1 MDLATPWDRLTEF
14 FSRLLSVGTEPDDDA
29 DLSMRKSALII
40 TLLGLIPATL
50 SWAIIGGVI
59 QQPLLAWGSATFFVV
74 LILSLGLLAE
84 RKAFVPVV
92 RMLLFS
98 GLGYVMIGH
107 VSLGGMASG
116 GGSLVW
122 GVLAPVSAVLYFDTV
137 TALRWFAAYAAMVI
151 GAVVL
156 DGWLSTFASVP
167 WETAPLWLLT
177 YNLLGPA
184 LIMLMLVRFVDGER
198 LVAQHEARSLLTEML
213 PASIARRLSRGER
226 MIAES
231 HPATTVL
238 IADVVDFTGF
248 ASSVSPDDLLL
259 TLNQLFSIFDRLA
272 KRHGLEKIKTSG
284 DAYIAVAGAPVAR
297 PDHAQAATA
306 MAVEMHREVA
316 RMRSLRSRNLQL
328 RIGLASGPIVAG
340 VIGRHKYAYDIW
352 GDTVNLASRME
363 SGGVP
368 GLVQLAP
375 STWDLLGGAFPC
387 DLRRVKVKGKGPMD
401 AYLLDPAE
409 VTADLRPFRRSADQQ
424 GSAYGPILPEVTSLA
439 TAPPEVITLAAAPA
453 DAGAA
458 TATG

>member
-14 FSRLLSVGTEPDDDA
+14 FARLLSVGTDTDDDA
-29 DLSMRKSALII
+29 DLSMRKSALVI

-50 SWAIIGGVI
+50 SWAVVGGLI
-59 QQPLLAWGSATFFVV
+59 QQPLLAWGSAAFFVV

-92 RMLLFS
+92 RMLLFA
-98 GLGYVMIGH
+98 GLAYVMLGH

-122 GVLAPVSAVLYFDTV
+122 GVLAPVSAVLYFDTR
-137 TALRWFAAYAAMVI
+137 AAMRWFAAYAGMVI
-151 GAVVL
+151 AAVVL

-167 WETAPLWLLT
+167 WDTPPLWLLT

-198 LVAQHEARSLLTEML
+198 LAAQRETRALLVDML
-213 PASIARRLSRGER
+213 PSSIAARLTRGER

-231 HPATTVL
+231 HPEVTVL
-238 IADVVDFTGF
+238 IADVVNFTGF
-248 ASSVSPDDLLL
+248 ASSVTPDVLLL

-297 PDHAQAATA
+297 PDHAQAAAA
-306 MAVEMHREVA
+306 MAIEMHREVA
-316 RMRSLRSRNLQL
+316 RMRGLRTRNLQL

-352 GDTVNLASRME
+352 GDTVNMASRME

-368 GLVQLAP
+368 GMIQMAG
-375 STWDLLGGAFPC
+375 STRSLLNGTFAC
-387 DLRRVKVKGKGPMD
+387 DLRNLKVKGKGLMET
-401 AYLLDPAE
+401 YLLDPARVE
-409 VTADLRPFRRSADQQ
+409 ADVRPRRKGGALSHEGMEAV
-424 GSAYGPILPEVTSLA
+424 AAAA
-439 TAPPEVITLAAAPA
+439 TRPAAAPA
-453 DAGAA
+453 GAVAPGPMPAPEAGTAA
-458 TATG
+458 